1 MLLVHTHMLDL
12 NVAAAGPF
20 LMSAF
25 CFCFVKSGPQSASL
39 SEDTL
44 RSGHVLCQ
52 CRCSLFFC

>member
-25 CFCFVKSGPQSASL
+25 VFVLIKSGPQSASL
-39 SEDTL
+39 SEDT
-44 RSGHVLCQ
+44 C
-52 CRCSLFFC
+52 

>member
-25 CFCFVKSGPQSASL
+25 VFVLIKSGTQSASL
-39 SEDTL
+39 SEDT
-44 RSGHVLCQ
+44 C
-52 CRCSLFFC
+52 